1 MEPVEY
7 RYHSQHQDAR
17 TAPGPLPQDPF
28 DRTYTVSLQ
37 ESLPL
42 VSRPSVS
49 YMDDTGY
56 IHASVP
62 QGQAG
67 EPSEMQKQNN
77 PSTALASTSA
87 AVVSASGSGST
98 KKVRTQFSAC
108 QACRNRRVKCD
119 LKDVQEEWDSL
130 EIDLQPGSSQ
140 YPSYPSGSDHKYGPS
155 LPPPL
160 VPGQSGNP
168 LIDPTTGEMY
178 RARGILPTGKS
189 RPGRTGRKTRDIRG
203 LTRDGLS
210 CTNCF
215 NRKSE
220 CVDEYGE
227 RRERRKVGAV
237 VGEVGS
243 SSGAGTGV
251 AAGEGGAGVERT
263 RGEVNPGNRYNP
275 IGTEGRP
282 GHSTTTSALKQTTG
296 QPLPPP
302 AIPLRPVLV
311 SYQSSSGFSD
321 HPDVSVG
328 GHAVGTS
335 MQALMPVPPP
345 YASVLPVPERPL
357 GLFDPNHQ
365 PQPQPQHQQ
374 AYPMASSSMAND
386 LPVAPSVPDSTMNWT
401 PTGAAGLDPRF
412 VAIDQN
418 SKNARPAQLV
428 GNYEAVPNQGR
439 GQERHIPPL
448 VIGPLDRTSQ
458 GHKPGNVMMTS
469 VEPSRDLNMMIP
481 TRPVMPQRKSASVT
495 TTNKTVG
502 PDSIVDQG
510 EGEIPDLSR
519 DFLSS
524 AFYRRFH
531 IQRPICDPT
540 DFSRRYLAQDP
551 PRASYMGKDGSIL
564 VHIMY
569 AWACSYGVDETGNL
583 DVPERNWPG
592 GVLPPETGYVWSH
605 DQVRE
610 RDRIGRRAKTDG
622 VVAKILK
629 EIDDAGIMRR
639 HSFDGVR
646 CLLLLLPLTEYVSTP
661 MERLAMYECAVAQ
674 VFALCSLSS
683 LGYDGIQH
691 HLGPEGDIIRVRLY
705 WYTFVH
711 EGITSGLKG
720 GRLVL
725 DEDDLENFQASLP
738 QGWALVSGI
747 GTLDTIPPRS

>member
-1 MEPVEY
+1 
-7 RYHSQHQDAR
+7 
-17 TAPGPLPQDPF
+17 
-28 DRTYTVSLQ
+28 
-37 ESLPL
+37 
-42 VSRPSVS
+42 
-49 YMDDTGY
+49 
-56 IHASVP
+56 
-62 QGQAG
+62 
-67 EPSEMQKQNN
+67 
-77 PSTALASTSA
+77 
-87 AVVSASGSGST
+87 
-98 KKVRTQFSAC
+98 
-108 QACRNRRVKCD
+108 
-119 LKDVQEEWDSL
+119 
-130 EIDLQPGSSQ
+130 
-140 YPSYPSGSDHKYGPS
+140 
-155 LPPPL
+155 
-160 VPGQSGNP
+160 
-168 LIDPTTGEMY
+168 
-178 RARGILPTGKS
+178 
-189 RPGRTGRKTRDIRG
+189 
-203 LTRDGLS
+203 
-210 CTNCF
+210 
-215 NRKSE
+215 
-220 CVDEYGE
+220 
-227 RRERRKVGAV
+227 
-237 VGEVGS
+237 
-243 SSGAGTGV
+243 
-251 AAGEGGAGVERT
+251 
-263 RGEVNPGNRYNP
+263 
-275 IGTEGRP
+275 
-282 GHSTTTSALKQTTG
+282 
-296 QPLPPP
+296 
-302 AIPLRPVLV
+302 
-311 SYQSSSGFSD
+311 
-321 HPDVSVG
+321 
-328 GHAVGTS
+328 
-335 MQALMPVPPP
+335 
-345 YASVLPVPERPL
+345 
-357 GLFDPNHQ
+357 
-365 PQPQPQHQQ
+365 
-374 AYPMASSSMAND
+374 
-386 LPVAPSVPDSTMNWT
+386 
-401 PTGAAGLDPRF
+401 
-412 VAIDQN
+412 
-418 SKNARPAQLV
+418 
-428 GNYEAVPNQGR
+428 
-439 GQERHIPPL
+439 
-448 VIGPLDRTSQ
+448 
-458 GHKPGNVMMTS
+458 
-469 VEPSRDLNMMIP
+469 
-481 TRPVMPQRKSASVT
+481 MPQRKSASVT

-502 PDSIVDQG
+502 PDIIVDQG

-738 QGWALVSGI
+738 QGWALVTRSSAIKSVAKLATAPIRLAVACRLIHKALTGPKARKRERVDKRLMNDAWEALESCWEEFEAI
-747 GTLDTIPPRS
+747 RAEPPGTFLQKDDIIRFADGWRIFMFEAHNVIRESLEHRCAHLVPRPEGAFLTELSLSAEETDPRIQIHREIKHLHDIARAKCEQLTRLIVDIVKMHINTSFFEWDASLVRDGTYYAAMLLAKDHGTEEDVAACLQALNEMRWAYAKTGERSNK